1 MIYSVLNLSLFLV
14 QHNYYSVLPLLPE
27 HACVFAKITRQN
39 ESLLN
44 GNGRY
49 QYLHKSLL
57 QVVGGFSEASIS
69 RRLCQ
74 LLGGEWNKHISTS
87 TIFSIGFQNVHLLS
101 MGELFCVQPCDQVLW
116 SMRNKWI
123 KAINI
128 LVLCAIVIL
137 MTFSIVCGHGT
148 PTAPLFLKLQ

>member
-1 MIYSVLNLSLFLV
+1 MSYSVFNVSLFLV
-14 QHNYYSVLPLLPE
+14 QHNCYSVLPLLPE
-27 HACVFAKITRQN
+27 HACVFAKFASQN
-39 ESLLN
+39 ESLLR

-57 QVVGGFSEASIS
+57 QVVAGFSEASIS

-74 LLGGEWNKHISTS
+74 LLGEEWNKHISTS

-101 MGELFCVQPCDQVLW
+101 IGVLFCVQPCDQVLW
-116 SMRNKWI
+116 SMRKKWI

-137 MTFSIVCGHGT
+137 LTFSRVCGHGT
-148 PTAPLFLKLQ
+148 LFFKLQ